1 MKAKPT
7 KPTKRKLIEEE
18 EEQEQ
23 KMSGNL
29 IDRGR
34 FFFYVEY
41 FSFFWGEGGW
51 KGGYV
56 TFSAPA
62 IVIPTKKFCIFLCF
76 LFGRVSRF

>member
-23 KMSGNL
+23 KTSGNL

-34 FFFYVEY
+34 FFF
-41 FSFFWGEGGW
+41 
-51 KGGYV
+51 
-56 TFSAPA
+56 
-62 IVIPTKKFCIFLCF
+62 
-76 LFGRVSRF
+76 